1 MHRDRSPTTHARRSV
16 GNGES
21 GFSRPTHV
29 VSTVSSMHRNTGK
42 RFQQLWG
49 GDVLLILIRPPTWL
63 QKNRTEAPEAIAV
76 VDLLIV
82 GGLMLSS
89 YSDSPTSS
97 KICTYV
103 HLSFWLTDSTSIFT
117 GLSTEFVSH
126 SWDLMETD
134 TTGMEGIDGKSPT
147 LGTTTGI
154 GGKAPTFAIMTSI
167 GDNITFGMM
176 VGTTADIGGST
187 AVFDTTWICGTT
199 PTAGIVGT
207 MSISGRV
214 ATGTIGGFGTT
225 GMPEMAT
232 GAMGVGV

>member
-1 MHRDRSPTTHARRSV
+1 
-16 GNGES
+16 
-21 GFSRPTHV
+21 
-29 VSTVSSMHRNTGK
+29 
-42 RFQQLWG
+42 
-49 GDVLLILIRPPTWL
+49 
-63 QKNRTEAPEAIAV
+63 
-76 VDLLIV
+76 
-82 GGLMLSS
+82 
-89 YSDSPTSS
+89 
-97 KICTYV
+97 
-103 HLSFWLTDSTSIFT
+103 
-117 GLSTEFVSH
+117 
-126 SWDLMETD
+126 METD

-232 GAMGVGV
+232 GAMGVGVWARCRTTWHIVLPSPMSMMSAIVTSAVAEKRDEASHVIASD